1 MPIEQI
7 RSFLLIALAVV
18 LFFMWQAWQRDYGPQ
33 PQAEAPPASA
43 AEGPTASPET
53 PETRADVPEVPTGPG
68 RAPGAEARAG
78 AAPQR
83 PAIRVR
89 TDVLEVEIEL
99 RGGTLRRADLL
110 DYPVSADRPDTPVRL
125 LNDTRPDL
133 FLAQSGLIGPAA
145 APNHHTVFSAEED
158 NYRLRSGEEELEV
171 ALGWEGPKGLRVT
184 KTYTFRR
191 NSYVVEVSHRVENA
205 GDVPWSGR
213 MYAQFQRTQPPQPRG
228 LFRIYTYTGGVIST
242 QEKPYEKIDFDDM
255 AERNLD
261 RDSDGGWTAMIQHYF
276 AGAWIPARE
285 SANRYYTKAL
295 PDGRYVLG
303 VMSPAQTVAAGAS
316 DRLNM
321 TLYIGPKIQDRLDA
335 VAPHLERTV
344 DYGWLWFISEPLF
357 WLLEKIHSFIG
368 NWGWSIVVLTF
379 LIKLAF
385 FHLSATSY
393 KSMARMRK
401 LQPRVQAIRERYGDD
416 KQKMNQAMMQIYK
429 EEKINPLGGCLPIL
443 VQIPVFIALYWVL
456 IESVELR
463 QAPFALWIEDLSTND
478 PYFVLPILM
487 GVTMFLQQKLNP
499 APPDPI
505 QAKIMMAL
513 PLVFTFF
520 FLFFPAGLVLYW
532 LVNNVLSIVQQWVIT
547 RRIAPQTM

>member
-7 RSFLLIALAVV
+7 RSFLFIALAAV
-18 LFFMWQAWQRDYGPQ
+18 LFFMWQAWQQDYGPQ
-33 PQAEAPPASA
+33 PQPQAPPASA
-43 AEGPTASPET
+43 AEDAAPS
-53 PETRADVPEVPTGPG
+53 PETRADVPDVPTGPG
-68 RAPGAEARAG
+68 EAPAEARAG
-78 AAPQR
+78 AAPAQ
-83 PAIRVR
+83 PAVQVV
-89 TDVLEVEIEL
+89 TDVLDVAIDL

-110 DYPVSADRPDTPVRL
+110 AYPVSTDQPNTPVRL

-133 FLAQSGLIGPAA
+133 FLAQSGLIGASA
-145 APNHHTVFSAEED
+145 APNHHTLFSAEERE
-158 NYRLRSGEEELEV
+158 YRLGPGEETLEV
-171 ALGWEGPKGLRVT
+171 VLDWDGPGGMRVT
-184 KTYTFRR
+184 KTYTFQRD
-191 NSYVVEVSHRVENA
+191 SYVVGVSHRVENA
-205 GDVPWSGR
+205 GDAPWSGR
-213 MYAQFQRTQPPQPRG
+213 MYGQFQRTQPPQPSG
-228 LFRIYTYTGGVIST
+228 LFRIYTYTGGVLSSA
-242 QEKPYEKIDFDDM
+242 EKPYEKIDFDDM
-255 AERNLD
+255 AERD
-261 RDSDGGWTAMIQHYF
+261 VERETEDGWAAMIQHYF
-276 AGAWIPARE
+276 AGAWVPDRE
-285 SANRYYTKAL
+285 SVNRYYSKAL

-303 VMSPAQTVAAGAS
+303 VMSPAQTVAPGAS
-316 DRLNM
+316 GRLDM
-321 TLYIGPKIQDRLDA
+321 TLYVGPKIQDRLDA

-357 WLLEKIHSFIG
+357 WLLDWIHSFIG

-463 QAPFALWIEDLSTND
+463 QAPFALWIDDLSTND

-532 LVNNVLSIVQQWVIT
+532 LVNNVLSIAQQWVIT
-547 RRIAPQTM
+547 RRIAPQTL